1 MDHGSTAYTGPPEG
15 ILHTEKIMKSL
26 AGNPAEGKK
35 PETNKNKDSE
45 EVEGENTDEGLVKE
59 EEKEVGVVKLH
70 VYKSYWLAI
79 GHCLATSILLS
90 LFLMQGN
97 VTIFNGG
104 KNNFQWSVERI
115 WECIV
120 YILLC
125 PVISLE
131 NSHHFLNQSD
141 AELKPLMTWSPA
153 FSRAF
158 GAFFTLS
165 SHWFLEVFSFLRI
178 GHCNYFGFGFTTIDR
193 NAFYLYSDFVFE
205 GNWNSLENWS
215 ALIFFFGKFGLP
227 AL

>member
-104 KNNFQWSVERI
+104 KNNFQWSIERI

-125 PVISLE
+125 PVISLVK
-131 NSHHFLNQSD
+131 L
-141 AELKPLMTWSPA
+141 APLSQPIRCRTKTIDDLVARVFPRFWRFFYLE
-153 FSRAF
+153 FSLVPRSIF
-158 GAFFTLS
+158 LS
-165 SHWFLEVFSFLRI
+165 SDWPL
-178 GHCNYFGFGFTTIDR
+178 
-193 NAFYLYSDFVFE
+193 
-205 GNWNSLENWS
+205 
-215 ALIFFFGKFGLP
+215 
-227 AL
+227 

>member
-26 AGNPAEGKK
+26 AGNPAEGIK

-104 KNNFQWSVERI
+104 KNNFQWSRKNLGMH
-115 WECIV
+115 CL
-120 YILLC
+120 Y
-125 PVISLE
+125 
-131 NSHHFLNQSD
+131 
-141 AELKPLMTWSPA
+141 
-153 FSRAF
+153 
-158 GAFFTLS
+158 FTLP
-165 SHWFLEVFSFLRI
+165 
-178 GHCNYFGFGFTTIDR
+178 CN
-193 NAFYLYSDFVFE
+193 
-205 GNWNSLENWS
+205 
-215 ALIFFFGKFGLP
+215 
-227 AL
+227 

>member
-1 MDHGSTAYTGPPEG
+1 MDHGSIAYTGPPEG

-131 NSHHFLNQSD
+131 NSHHFPNQSD

-153 FSRAF
+153 FSRVF
-158 GAFFTLS
+158 PRFWRFFYLEFSLVPRSIFLS
-165 SHWFLEVFSFLRI
+165 SDWPL
-178 GHCNYFGFGFTTIDR
+178 
-193 NAFYLYSDFVFE
+193 
-205 GNWNSLENWS
+205 
-215 ALIFFFGKFGLP
+215 
-227 AL
+227 

>member
-1 MDHGSTAYTGPPEG
+1 
-15 ILHTEKIMKSL
+15 MKSL

-141 AELKPLMTWSPA
+141 AELKNHWWLGRPRFPA
-153 FSRAF
+153 LLALFLPWVLIGSSKYFPFF
-158 GAFFTLS
+158 GLAIVITLVLVLQQLIETRFTCIPTLFLKETEIRWKTEA
-165 SHWFLEVFSFLRI
+165 HWYSFL
-178 GHCNYFGFGFTTIDR
+178 
-193 NAFYLYSDFVFE
+193 ASLAYLLCSVQQ
-205 GNWNSLENWS
+205 
-215 ALIFFFGKFGLP
+215 LIT
-227 AL
+227 